1 MEKKRYYLSYMGA
14 VKSSKF
20 TKIKHSEEH
29 CKADIW
35 MLLLWNVKFT
45 CIIMAATENINRGF
59 CVLL

>member
-1 MEKKRYYLSYMGA
+1 MGA

-20 TKIKHSEEH
+20 TKRKHSEEH

-45 CIIMAATENINRGF
+45 CIIMAATENFNRGF